1 MLGTLLVPRDGGQ
14 DSGGNQ
20 SIKYYLLVRRA
31 RKKSSAEEGSK
42 VKGSFRR

>member
-20 SIKYYLLVRRA
+20 SIKHYLLVRRA
-31 RKKSSAEEGSK
+31 RKTSKAEEGSN
-42 VKGSFRR
+42 VKGPFRR